1 MSEIK
6 FVDEEN
12 GSKTLPEGFE
22 PYVKDWF
29 NSEFPGLSEPQ
40 KYAFDLIHEEKNSL
54 ICAPTGSGKTLS
66 VHVCIKR
73 TFFDG

>member
-66 VHVCIKR
+66 A
-73 TFFDG
+73 FMSALNELF

>member
-29 NSEFPGLSEPQ
+29 NSDFQ
-40 KYAFDLIHEEKNSL
+40 
-54 ICAPTGSGKTLS
+54 GSANHRNTL
-66 VHVCIKR
+66 
-73 TFFDG
+73 